1 MKMFSSGSFAALGRT
16 ALPLP
21 FAIAPGMVINNRLE
35 RGVVDVACRS
45 NTYRRGFVAG
55 SGLKLLGK
63 LVFGGVVSWP
73 LMMCSAMLARRG

>member
-21 FAIAPGMVINNRLE
+21 FAIAPGMVINNRPE
-35 RGVVDVACRS
+35 RGVVNVACRS

-55 SGLKLLGK
+55 GGLKLLGK
-63 LVFGGVVSWP
+63 LVLVG
-73 LMMCSAMLARRG
+73 LYRGL

>member
-16 ALPLP
+16 AFPLP
-21 FAIAPGMVINNRLE
+21 FAIAPGMVTNNRLE
-35 RGVVDVACRS
+35 RGVVNVACRS

-55 SGLKLLGK
+55 GGLKLLGK

-73 LMMCSAMLARRG
+73 LMCSAMLARRG